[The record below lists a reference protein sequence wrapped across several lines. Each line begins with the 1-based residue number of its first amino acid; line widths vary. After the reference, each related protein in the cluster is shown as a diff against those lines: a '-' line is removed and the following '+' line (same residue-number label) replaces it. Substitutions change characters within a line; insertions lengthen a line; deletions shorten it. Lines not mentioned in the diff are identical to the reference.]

1 MAAIIEACFAGG
13 GVSLS
18 FLFGYTFPMEHRFLL
33 ELLGYAASALIAI
46 SMMMSSI
53 LRLRLLNMAGAIGF
67 AVYGLCIGA
76 YPVTVLNGIT
86 VLVNVFYLVRMLR
99 AKQYFQLLNLR
110 PDSVYLPYFLEFY
123 GADIRRI
130 LPEFQYQPADNQ
142 VALFILRDCNPVGV
156 FIAEQQPG
164 GVLRVVLDFVIP
176 SYRDLKIGRFLFV
189 EQAGFFRERGVR
201 EIIIAPRT
209 KEFGAYLVKVGFEQ
223 TGHREDSFRIRYAD
237 KTA

>member
-1 MAAIIEACFAGG
+1 
-13 GVSLS
+13 
-18 FLFGYTFPMEHRFLL
+18 L

-67 AVYGLCIGA
+67 AVYGFFIGA

-86 VLVNVFYLVRMLR
+86 MLVNAFYLVRLLR
-99 AKQYFQLLNLR
+99 AKQYYHLLKLR

-123 GADIRRI
+123 GAEIRRI
-130 LPEFQYQPADNQ
+130 LPSFVYQPSHNQ
-142 VALFILRDCNPVGV
+142 IALFILRDCNPVGV
-156 FIAEQQPG
+156 FIAEPEAG

-189 EQAGFFRERGVR
+189 EQAGFFRAHGIR

-223 TGHREDSFRIRYAD
+223 TGHREESFRIRYAGKAD
-237 KTA
+237 